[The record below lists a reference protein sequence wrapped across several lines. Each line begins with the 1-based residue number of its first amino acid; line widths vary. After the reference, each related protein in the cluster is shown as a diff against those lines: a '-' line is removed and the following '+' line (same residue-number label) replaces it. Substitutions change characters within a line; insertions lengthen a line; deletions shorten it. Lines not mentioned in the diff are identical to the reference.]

1 VTVAVLLMELSIV
14 SLLLGWVWVV
24 IAGSAWPAPW
34 AVLLAA
40 PLALIGGRQVPYA
53 WRRQSWFDGVWWA
66 VVAIV
71 VAILAEAGNALAA
84 GPSSGARWNV
94 QFVAGLILAWRGWVL
109 AEGWIDRDM
118 VESEFQVGTV
128 VVLLILVIMVWV
140 VPGAGLLPAIAF
152 FASGM
157 LGLGLARR
165 AERRD
170 PRASLESD
178 WLVLVGGL
186 IAVIVTVAVIVVA
199 LVTPDVLLALFEQ
212 AQTAAMAALAGFA
225 ALFAWIGGLFPGL
238 GTAPDQTPPAGPI
251 GPIVAVT
258 PQVPRG
264 DVPMPPF
271 WVFELLLT
279 FVGVIFLVVAGRA
292 IYRLMTTSVRPFSL
306 GLARQRDPALPVS
319 TTDAF
324 SWASWWKAVLAW
336 LRGWLGGGRTTAGRA
351 ERGGRRAAQEVAEQ
365 RSIRALYRELLTV
378 AARAGFERQP
388 STTPNELAREVK
400 TARPAASPAVSTAT
414 ELYVRARYG
423 EEPVGRDE
431 LSRMRTAVQQARR
444 DLTTPRQDAPGG
456 RAGGGRADGTPL
468 LP

>member
-1 VTVAVLLMELSIV
+1 VIVAVLLMELSIV

-24 IAGSAWPAPW
+24 VANGTWPAPW

-40 PLALIGGRQVPYA
+40 PMALIGGRKVPYA
-53 WRRQSWFDGVWWA
+53 WRRLSWFDGLWWA
-66 VVAIV
+66 IVAIV
-71 VAILAEAGNALAA
+71 VALLAEAGNALAA

-94 QFVAGLILAWRGWVL
+94 QFVAGLLLAWRGWVL

-128 VVLLILVIMVWV
+128 VVLLILVVLVWI
-140 VPGAGLLPAIAF
+140 VPGAGLLSAVVFA
-152 FASGM
+152 ASGM

-178 WLVLVGGL
+178 WLALVGGL
-186 IAVIVTVAVIVVA
+186 IALIVAVAVVVVA

-212 AQTAAMAALAGFA
+212 AQTAALAALAGLA
-225 ALFAWIGGLFPGL
+225 AVFAWLGSFFPGM
-238 GTAPDQTPPAGPI
+238 GAAPDQTPPAGPV
-251 GPIVAVT
+251 GPIVAAT
-258 PQVPRG
+258 PQAPRG
-264 DVPMPPF
+264 DMPTPPF

-279 FVGVIFLVVAGRA
+279 FVGVVFLVVAGRA
-292 IYRLMTTSVRPFSL
+292 IYRLMKTNVRPFSL

-319 TTDAF
+319 TPDGF
-324 SWASWWKAVLAW
+324 SWSGWWKALLARFRTW
-336 LRGWLGGGRTTAGRA
+336 LAGTRTPTGRS
-351 ERGGRRAAQEVAEQ
+351 ERGSRRDAPEVAEQ
-365 RSIRALYRELLTV
+365 RSIRALYRELLTT

-388 STTPNELAREVK
+388 STTPNELAREVNA
-400 TARPAASPAVSTAT
+400 ARPAASPSISTVT

-431 LSRMRTAVQQARR
+431 LSRMRNAVQQARR
-444 DLTTPRQDAPGG
+444 QLTPPASSTEESAG
-456 RAGGGRADGTPL
+456 RPTAR
-468 LP
+468 

>member
-1 VTVAVLLMELSIV
+1 VTVAVMLMELSIV

-24 IAGSAWPAPW
+24 IANSAWPAPW

-40 PLALIGGRQVPYA
+40 PLALIGGQKVPYA
-53 WRRQSWFDGVWWA
+53 WRRLSWFDGLWWA
-66 VVAIV
+66 IVAIV
-71 VAILAEAGNALAA
+71 VAVLAEAGNALAA

-94 QFVAGLILAWRGWVL
+94 QFVAGLLLAWRGWVL

-128 VVLLILVIMVWV
+128 VVLLILVVMVWI
-140 VPGAGLLPAIAF
+140 VPGAGLLPAVAF
-152 FASGM
+152 AASGM

-165 AERRD
+165 TERRD

-186 IAVIVTVAVIVVA
+186 IALIVAVAIIVVA

-212 AQTAAMAALAGFA
+212 AQAAAMMAVAGIGAF
-225 ALFAWIGGLFPGL
+225 FAWIGSFFPGA

-251 GPIVAVT
+251 GPIAVAT
-258 PQVPRG
+258 PPVPRG

-292 IYRLMTTSVRPFSL
+292 IYRLMKTGVRPFSL

-319 TTDAF
+319 TADTF
-324 SWASWWKAVLAW
+324 TWGGWWKAVLAW
-336 LRGWLGGGRTTAGRA
+336 LRSWLAGTRTPTGRS
-351 ERGGRRAAQEVAEQ
+351 ERGSQRAAEAVAEQ
-365 RSIRALYRELLTV
+365 RSIRALYRELLTAV
-378 AARAGFERQP
+378 ARAGFERQP
-388 STTPNELAREVK
+388 STTPNELAQEVN
-400 TARPAASPAVSTAT
+400 TARPAASPAMSMAT

-423 EEPVGRDE
+423 EERVGRDE

-444 DLTTPRQDAPGG
+444 DLNPGANPPGG
-456 RAGGGRADGTPL
+456 SERRPTGR
-468 LP
+468 

>member
-24 IAGSAWPAPW
+24 IAQSAWPAPW

-40 PLALIGGRQVPYA
+40 PLALLGGRRVPYA

-71 VAILAEAGNALAA
+71 VAVLAEAGNVLEA

-94 QFVAGLILAWRGWVL
+94 QFAAGLLLAWRGWVL

-118 VESEFQVGTV
+118 VEAEFQVGTV
-128 VVLLILVIMVWV
+128 VVLLILVIMVWI
-140 VPGAGLLPAIAF
+140 VPGAGLLPAVAF
-152 FASGM
+152 AASGM
-157 LGLGLARR
+157 LGMGLARR

-186 IAVIVTVAVIVVA
+186 IALIVAVAVIVVA
-199 LVTPDVLLALFEQ
+199 LVTPNILLALFEQ
-212 AQTAAMAALAGFA
+212 AQTAALTAVAGFA
-225 ALFAWIGGLFPGL
+225 ALFAWIGSFFPGL
-238 GTAPDQTPPAGPI
+238 GAAPDQTPPAGSF
-251 GPIVAVT
+251 GPAVAAT
-258 PQVPRG
+258 PPVPRG
-264 DVPMPPF
+264 EVPMPPF

-279 FVGVIFLVVAGRA
+279 FIGVVFLVVAGRV

-336 LRGWLGGGRTTAGRA
+336 FRTWLAGTRTQTGRS
-351 ERGGRRAAQEVAEQ
+351 ERGGQHAVQEVAEQ
-365 RSIRALYRELLTV
+365 RSIRALYRELLTAV
-378 AARAGFERQP
+378 ARAGFERQP
-388 STTPNELAREVK
+388 STTPNELAREVT
-400 TARPAASPAVSTAT
+400 TARPTASPAISAAT

-423 EEPVGRDE
+423 EEAVGRDE
-431 LSRMRTAVQQARR
+431 LNRMRTAVQQARR
-444 DLTTPRQDAPGG
+444 DLVSPPTPSDGSG
-456 RAGGGRADGTPL
+456 RRPTGR
-468 LP
+468 